1 MRMCLVLLS
10 CFTFSLSASSF
21 AQQERVSLK
30 MKEVTV
36 KMLLDEIQRQTN
48 LHFIFNTEQT
58 NSLGKV
64 SVEVKDE
71 TVETVLVCLFE
82 GTDLTYSFKGNI
94 IVVKRRADEI
104 QGQQQQSML
113 RVAGKV
119 TDEKKQVLP
128 GVTVRLEGTT
138 VGTATNS
145 MGVFTLMLP
154 VREGFLEF
162 SFVGFKNKR
171 VRFTETSDSLNV
183 VLEEDLKEIGEVV
196 VTGYQQIDKRH
207 LTSAVNTV
215 KMDDIDV
222 PGSNRIDMML
232 EGRIPGLTFMQNT
245 GQVGAAPKLR
255 IRGTS
260 TILGSQEPVW
270 VVDGIIQQDP
280 VNVDPAQLNDLDFVN
295 LLGNAISGLNPNDIE
310 RIDVLK
316 DASATALYGA
326 RAANGVIVI
335 TTKMGKIGAPTVSYS
350 MSGTFTQ
357 RPRYTDRG
365 FYMMNSKERVD
376 VSRELMEMG
385 VRYNG
390 VYDGISDWIGYEKA
404 YLDYFMDSSISYDE
418 FKRQSQW
425 YETMNTDWLKILTK
439 DVFSHNH
446 SLSISGGSQD
456 VRYYA
461 SIGYAD
467 EQGNVKG
474 EENKRYSSALKLTAT
489 YDKFSAQFGINGSVT
504 NKKYNPDELNVMS
517 YAHSMN
523 RAIPL
528 YGEDGEYWRYKKD
541 GSMYSQFN
549 IVDEMKNSSRYID
562 QYSVSITGQ
571 LQYKFT
577 EDFKLIGTGSY
588 QFNYTNE
595 EEWFGEDSNHTALL
609 RANQSK
615 YASTCPFGGTLKTI
629 TTKNNSYTLRLQ
641 ADYSKYLGMERQH
654 FTNVMLGYE
663 LSSTEYNGVAEEV
676 RGYYKDRGKTFPT
689 YTINQPADFEAYYA
703 YHRWNANNNP
713 VYTDQLT
720 NLMSGFL
727 TLTYGYDDR
736 YILNFNA
743 RADWSNAFGS
753 RSNEKLFP
761 VWSISGRWNISNDV
775 LKDIDWIENL
785 ALRLSYGLQGNMM
798 NNQPTRL
805 IIKKGD
811 YNETLGG
818 FASTIGAYP
827 NPNLKWEKTHSYNVG
842 LDFSFLHGKINGS
855 FAFFYKKTKD
865 AFLSKKVASQ
875 NGITN
880 YVVNAG
886 DVENKGV
893 ELALYF
899 TAIDNALSG
908 KGGKR
913 GFVWRIDPQ
922 IGQTLNK
929 LVNTAI
935 NKNNKTLQDEIT
947 VKDLLDG
954 NAYIAGTP
962 LNTFYSYRFNGLD
975 KMGIPT
981 FKGLEDELK
990 DELIEKYNE
999 MALSDKKDVW
1009 MEVLGESGTRVPT
1022 LQGGLNNYIAY
1033 RNFSLSF
1040 NLAYSI
1046 GNKIRMFKLCSG
1058 DYSAVNPKPHNN
1070 LRKEFVNR
1078 WRGPGDEKNT
1088 NIPGIRTSLTAQGNS
1103 ADVALDYG
1111 WWRGY
1116 SAWTPITS
1124 TNASKYELYDYS
1136 DLRVVRGDYLR
1147 LQSLSFRYVFDKEL
1161 IQKVGMTS
1169 AYISLSATNL
1179 FTICDKK
1186 LKGQN
1191 PEQSGTSSMV
1201 NISVRPTYSVS
1212 LNVNF

>member
-1 MRMCLVLLS
+1 MR
-10 CFTFSLSASSF
+10 FSDK
-21 AQQERVSLK
+21 Q
-30 MKEVTV
+30 
-36 KMLLDEIQRQTN
+36 ICI
-48 LHFIFNTEQT
+48 FIFNTEQT

-71 TVETVLVCLFE
+71 TVETVLVRLFE

-171 VRFTETSDSLNV
+171 VRFTEASDSLNV

-549 IVDEMKNSSRYID
+549 IVDEMKNSSRDID

-663 LSSTEYNGVAEEV
+663 LSSTEYNGVTEEV

-727 TLTYGYDDR
+727 TLTYGYNDR

-785 ALRLSYGLQGNMM
+785 ALRLSYGF
-798 NNQPTRL
+798 TR
-805 IIKKGD
+805 K
-811 YNETLGG
+811 Y
-818 FASTIGAYP
+818 
-827 NPNLKWEKTHSYNVG
+827 
-842 LDFSFLHGKINGS
+842 
-855 FAFFYKKTKD
+855 
-865 AFLSKKVASQ
+865 
-875 NGITN
+875 
-880 YVVNAG
+880 
-886 DVENKGV
+886 
-893 ELALYF
+893 
-899 TAIDNALSG
+899 
-908 KGGKR
+908 
-913 GFVWRIDPQ
+913 
-922 IGQTLNK
+922 
-929 LVNTAI
+929 
-935 NKNNKTLQDEIT
+935 DE
-947 VKDLLDG
+947 
-954 NAYIAGTP
+954 
-962 LNTFYSYRFNGLD
+962 
-975 KMGIPT
+975 
-981 FKGLEDELK
+981 
-990 DELIEKYNE
+990 
-999 MALSDKKDVW
+999 
-1009 MEVLGESGTRVPT
+1009 
-1022 LQGGLNNYIAY
+1022 
-1033 RNFSLSF
+1033 
-1040 NLAYSI
+1040 
-1046 GNKIRMFKLCSG
+1046 
-1058 DYSAVNPKPHNN
+1058 
-1070 LRKEFVNR
+1070 
-1078 WRGPGDEKNT
+1078 
-1088 NIPGIRTSLTAQGNS
+1088 
-1103 ADVALDYG
+1103 
-1111 WWRGY
+1111 
-1116 SAWTPITS
+1116 
-1124 TNASKYELYDYS
+1124 
-1136 DLRVVRGDYLR
+1136 
-1147 LQSLSFRYVFDKEL
+1147 
-1161 IQKVGMTS
+1161 
-1169 AYISLSATNL
+1169 
-1179 FTICDKK
+1179 
-1186 LKGQN
+1186 
-1191 PEQSGTSSMV
+1191 
-1201 NISVRPTYSVS
+1201 
-1212 LNVNF
+1212 